1 MNAVTKKLRT
11 IYRSAIN
18 GRFVKKVYALLHPE
32 TTTKEKV

>member
-1 MNAVTKKLRT
+1 MNAATGKLRT
-11 IYRSAIN
+11 IYRSSIS